1 MNAELPVESQVI
13 QALLEARFGDGR
25 VDRVTNRTVV
35 ESLAPAV
42 MPILNRAIAAELRLF
57 ADAYA
62 ATTPADHRGWSVL
75 DRAMNGVANELRARA
90 DELEAGA

>member
-1 MNAELPVESQVI
+1 MSALPVEAQIV
-13 QALLEARFGDGR
+13 QALLEAKFGDGPVEHITR
-25 VDRVTNRTVV
+25 RTVV
-35 ESLAPAV
+35 EALAPAV

-62 ATTPADHRGWSVL
+62 ATTAADHRGWSVL